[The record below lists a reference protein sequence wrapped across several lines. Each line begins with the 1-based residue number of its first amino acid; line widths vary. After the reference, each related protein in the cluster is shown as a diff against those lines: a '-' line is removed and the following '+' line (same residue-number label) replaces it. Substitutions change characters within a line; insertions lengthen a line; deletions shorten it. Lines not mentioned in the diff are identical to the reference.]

1 MFLKYNAIIILLFA
15 LLGVNRMHAQQT
27 KQPGNFRQGVTDTAL
42 PVVTDSLLAAQDSL
56 ALKPDS
62 LTLAKVD
69 TLAADSVRKSPNALE
84 APVAYQAE
92 DSIVMTAGN
101 MAYLFGDGNVKYQQ
115 IELQSEE
122 IIMSLDSSLV
132 YAQFGVDS
140 IGEEFGYPLFKDGDQ
155 EYEAKTMRY
164 NFKTKK
170 GYITDVIT
178 QQGEG
183 YVTADQTKK
192 LDNNDMFMLGGK
204 YTTCDNHEHPHFYIQ
219 MTKAKVRPQ
228 KNIVTGPA
236 YLVLEDVPLP
246 IGLPFGFF
254 PFSSTYSSGV
264 IFPSFGE
271 ESARGFFLRDGG
283 YYFAINDYVDL
294 ALTGEIYT
302 KGSWGLQARSNY
314 KKRYK
319 FSGNFNLAYL
329 ITKLGDKGLP
339 DYSQTKDF
347 KITWTHTQDPK
358 ANPYRT
364 FSASV
369 NYGSTSYDRNQ
380 INSIYNT
387 ANTNN
392 TKASTVNIT
401 QRFPNFPL
409 SLSANM
415 SITQRTQDSAI
426 SVTLPSLN
434 ISLTRIFPFKR
445 KNAVGSERWYEKIA
459 FQYTGELRNSIDTK
473 DSLLFKSNLIKDWK
487 NGMNHN
493 ITLSS
498 TFNMFKYLNISPNFS
513 YRERWLTHR
522 VNKEYDPTQN
532 RLMAKDT
539 IYGFNR
545 LYDYDASVSLST
557 TLYGFFKPLPFL
569 GDKIQ
574 MIRHRFEPQ
583 VSISGHPDFGSP
595 NYGYWKTVTYMD
607 YNGEIRTETYSPFEG
622 QVFSAPGQGKAG
634 AINFSVSNN
643 LEMKVKSDK
652 DSTGF
657 KKISLIDNL
666 TLGMSYNMAVD
677 SFKWSNLSATLRL
690 KLSKQFT
697 LNLNGTFD
705 TYTYQL
711 TDDGKALRRVDIPRW
726 KAGKGIGRLMN
737 TGTSF
742 SYTFN
747 QDTFKKWF
755 GGKDEDKDKNKDS
768 NSSSNSDTTGP
779 VDDESTETGSGSE
792 SGGRLRN
799 KKENEGEFDSYGYM
813 VNKVPWSFSFN
824 YGMSLNYDTQ
834 KFNPKT
840 LEYKYKITHSLG
852 FNGNIQPTK
861 GWRFNFNA
869 TYDFNVHKISYM
881 NCSISRDLHCWQMSC
896 NFIPVG
902 PYKSYSF
909 TIAVSSSLL
918 QDLKYDKRNTYRDNL
933 PWY

>member
-1 MFLKYNAIIILLFA
+1 
-15 LLGVNRMHAQQT
+15 MHAQQRPEQAVFPPLT
-27 KQPGNFRQGVTDTAL
+27 TDSAVIGRPVL
-42 PVVTDSLLAAQDSL
+42 PTDSLTKAEN
-56 ALKPDS
+56 
-62 LTLAKVD
+62 D
-69 TLAADSVRKSPNALE
+69 TVPADSVKTSGNALD
-84 APVAYQAE
+84 APVEYQAK

-101 MAYLFGDGNVKYQQ
+101 MAYLYGESDVKYQQ

-122 IIMSLDSSLV
+122 IILSLDSSLV
-132 YAQFGVDS
+132 YAQYGIDS
-140 IGEEFGYPLFKDGDQ
+140 VGSEFGYPLFKDGDQ

-192 LDNNDMFMLGGK
+192 LSNNDMFMLGGK
-204 YTTCDNHEHPHFYIQ
+204 YTTCDNHDHPHFYIQ
-219 MTKAKVRPQ
+219 LTKAKVRPK

-246 IGLPFGFF
+246 LGLPFGFF
-254 PFSSTYSSGV
+254 PFTSSYSSGV

-319 FSGNFNLAYL
+319 FSGNFNIAYL

-339 DYSQTKDF
+339 DYSKTKDF
-347 KITWTHTQDPK
+347 KVTWTHTQDPK

-380 INSIYNT
+380 IDNLYNPSS
-387 ANTNN
+387 TNN

-415 SITQRTQDSAI
+415 SITQRTQDSSI

-434 ISLTRIFPFKR
+434 ISLTRIYPFKR
-445 KNAVGSERWYEKIA
+445 KNAIGKERWYEKIA
-459 FQYTGELRNSIDTK
+459 FQYTGELRNTINTK
-473 DSLLFKSNLIKDWK
+473 DSLLFKSNLIKDWQ
-487 NGMNHN
+487 NGMNHS
-493 ITLSS
+493 IIVSS
-498 TFNMFKYLNISPNFS
+498 SFNLFKYLNISPSFN
-513 YRERWLTHR
+513 YRERWFTHK
-522 VNKEYDPTQN
+522 VHKMIDPDSRQLVP
-532 RLMAKDT
+532 RDT
-539 IYGFNR
+539 VWGFNR
-545 LYDYDASVSLST
+545 VYDYDASMSLST

-574 MIRHRFEPQ
+574 MIRHRFEPSI
-583 VSISGHPDFGSP
+583 SISGAPDFGTP
-595 NYGYWKTVTYMD
+595 RYGYYATATYMD
-607 YNGEIRTETYSPFEG
+607 YNGEVYMQEYSPFEG
-622 QVFSAPGQGKAG
+622 QQFSVPGRGKRG
-634 AINFSVSNN
+634 YIDMSVSNN
-643 LEMKVKSDK
+643 LEMKVKSDR
-652 DSTGF
+652 DSTGV

-666 TLGMSYNMAVD
+666 SLRMGYNLAAD
-677 SFKWSNLSATLRL
+677 SFKWTDLTASLRL

-697 LNLNGTFD
+697 LNLTGTFD
-705 TYTYQL
+705 TYTYRASE
-711 TDDGKALRRVDIPRW
+711 DGTRGIKVDIPRW
-726 KAGKGIGRLMN
+726 KAGKGIGRLKQ

-742 SYTFN
+742 SYTFT

-755 GGKDEDKDKNKDS
+755 GGKKDDTDDTQPNPGTSDENGLPPADETNTDS
-768 NSSSNSDTTGP
+768 
-779 VDDESTETGSGSE
+779 SGS
-792 SGGRLRN
+792 GRLRDGQ
-799 KKENEGEFDSYGYM
+799 KKSDGEFDSDGYM
-813 VNKVPWSFSFN
+813 INNIPWSFSFN
-824 YGMSLNYDTQ
+824 YGMQLGYGNFDPV
-834 KFNPKT
+834 K
-840 LEYKYKITHSLG
+840 LEYKYRISHSLG

-861 GWRFNFNA
+861 GWRFNFSA
-869 TYDFNVHKISYM
+869 TYDFDHHKISYM
-881 NCSISRDLHCWQMSC
+881 NCAIARDLHCWQMSC

-918 QDLKYDKRNTYRDNL
+918 QDLKYDKRSTYRDSL
-933 PWY
+933 DWY

>member
-1 MFLKYNAIIILLFA
+1 MFLKNNAIITLLFT
-15 LLGVNRMHAQQT
+15 LLGIIQLHAQQPEQSVFPKVSLEENVLFQNDSLVMSADSIAIAPDT
-27 KQPGNFRQGVTDTAL
+27 IVVVTDT
-42 PVVTDSLLAAQDSL
+42 
-56 ALKPDS
+56 
-62 LTLAKVD
+62 
-69 TLAADSVRKSPNALE
+69 VRRSQNALD
-84 APVAYQAE
+84 APVAYQAK
-92 DSIVMTAGN
+92 DSILMTAGN
-101 MAYLFGDGNVKYQQ
+101 MAYLYGEGNVKYEQ

-122 IIMSLDSSLV
+122 ITLSLDSSLV
-132 YAQFGVDS
+132 FAKFGLDS
-140 IGEEFGYPLFKDGDQ
+140 VGEEFGYPLFKDGDQ

-183 YVTADQTKK
+183 YVTAGQTKK
-192 LDNNDMFMLGGK
+192 LENDDMFMLGGK

-219 MTKAKVRPQ
+219 LTKAKVRPK

-246 IGLPFGFF
+246 LGLPFGFF

-264 IFPSFGE
+264 IFPTFGE

-283 YYFAINDYVDL
+283 YYFALSDYIDL

-302 KGSWGLQARSNY
+302 KGSWGLQARSSY

-319 FSGNFNLAYL
+319 FSGNFNIAYL

-339 DYSQTKDF
+339 DYSKTKDF

-369 NYGSTSYDRNQ
+369 NFGSTSYDRNQ
-380 INSIYNT
+380 INNLYNY

-415 SITQRTQDSAI
+415 SITQRTQDSSI
-426 SVTLPSLN
+426 NVTLPSLT
-434 ISLTRIFPFKR
+434 IALTRIYPFKR
-445 KNAVGSERWYEKIA
+445 KSAVGKERWYEKIS
-459 FQYTGELRNSIDTK
+459 FQYNGELRNSINTK
-473 DSLLFKSNLIKDWK
+473 DSLLFKSNLIKDWQ
-487 NGMNHN
+487 NGMNHS
-493 ITLSS
+493 IAVSS
-498 TFNMFKYLNISPNFS
+498 TFNVLKYLNISPTVN
-513 YRERWLTHR
+513 YRERWLTHQ
-522 VNKEYDPTQN
+522 VHQQIDPETK
-532 RLMAKDT
+532 RLTPRDT
-539 IYGFNR
+539 VWGFNR
-545 LYDYDASVSLST
+545 IYDYDASVSLST
-557 TLYGFFKPLPFL
+557 TLYGVFKPLPFL

-583 VSISGHPDFGSP
+583 VSISGAPDFGDP
-595 NYGYWKTVTYMD
+595 RYGYYETATYMD
-607 YNGEIRTETYSPFEG
+607 ENGEVYMQQYSPFSG
-622 QVFSAPGQGKAG
+622 QLFSVPGQGKRG
-634 AINFSVSNN
+634 NISISVSNN
-643 LEMKVKSDK
+643 LEMKVKSDR

-657 KKISLIDNL
+657 RKISLIDNL
-666 TLGMSYNMAVD
+666 TLGINYNMAAD
-677 SFKWSNLSATLRL
+677 SFKWSDISASLRL

-705 TYTYQL
+705 TYTYKL
-711 TDDGKALRRVDIPRW
+711 ADNGVSGVRVDKPRW
-726 KAGKGIGRLMN
+726 SAGKGIGRLKQ
-737 TGTSF
+737 TSTSF
-742 SYTFN
+742 SYTFT

-755 GGKDEDKDKNKDS
+755 GGKEGKDDAGS
-768 NSSSNSDTTGP
+768 GTDAGSDTATSG
-779 VDDESTETGSGSE
+779 TETE
-792 SGGRLRN
+792 IEEAKSGGRLRG
-799 KKENEGEFDSYGYM
+799 KKESEGDFDSEGYLI
-813 VNKVPWSFSFN
+813 NKVPWSLSFN
-824 YGMSLNYDTQ
+824 YGMSLGYDMA
-834 KFNPKT
+834 KFDPRK

-869 TYDFNVHKISYM
+869 TYDFDAKKISYM

-909 TIAVSSSLL
+909 NISVSSSLL
-918 QDLKYDKRNTYRDNL
+918 KDLKYDKRSTYRDSME
-933 PWY
+933 WY

>member
-1 MFLKYNAIIILLFA
+1 MFLKNNTIIILL
-15 LLGVNRMHAQQT
+15 LSVWGTVLMHAQQPE
-27 KQPGNFRQGVTDTAL
+27 QPLL
-42 PVVTDSLLAAQDSL
+42 PPLKTDSIAAI
-56 ALKPDS
+56 KPDS
-62 LTLAKVD
+62 ATVAPKD
-69 TLAADSVRKSPNALE
+69 TVAADSVKTSKNILE
-84 APVAYQAE
+84 APVDYQAK

-101 MAYLFGDGNVKYQQ
+101 MAYLYGEADVKYQQ
-115 IELQSEE
+115 IELQSE
-122 IIMSLDSSLV
+122 IITLSLDSSLV
-132 YAQFGVDS
+132 FAQYGLDS
-140 IGEEFGYPLFKDGDQ
+140 IGNEFGYPLFKDGDQ

-183 YVTADQTKK
+183 YVTAGQTKK
-192 LDNNDMFMLGGK
+192 LPNNDMFMLGGK
-204 YTTCDNHEHPHFYIQ
+204 YTTCDLHDHPHFYIQ
-219 MTKAKVRPQ
+219 LTKAKVRPK

-236 YLVLEDVPLP
+236 YLVLEGVPLP
-246 IGLPFGFF
+246 LGLPFGFF
-254 PFSSTYSSGV
+254 PFTSSYSSGV

-319 FSGNFNLAYL
+319 FSGNFNMAYL

-339 DYSQTKDF
+339 DYSKTTDF
-347 KITWTHTQDPK
+347 KVTWTHTQDPK

-380 INSIYNT
+380 ISSLYNP

-392 TKASTVNIT
+392 TKASTINIT

-415 SITQRTQDSAI
+415 SITQRTQDSSI

-434 ISLTRIFPFKR
+434 ISLTRIYPFKR
-445 KNAVGSERWYEKIA
+445 KNMVGKERWYEKIA
-459 FQYTGELRNSIDTK
+459 FQYTGELRNTINTK
-473 DSLLFKSNLIKDWK
+473 DSLLFKSNLVKDWQ
-487 NGMNHN
+487 NGMNHSIVVSSAFNLLKYIN
-493 ITLSS
+493 INPSV
-498 TFNMFKYLNISPNFS
+498 S
-513 YRERWLTHR
+513 YRERWYTHK
-522 VNKEYDPTQN
+522 VHKQIHPESHQLVP
-532 RLMAKDT
+532 LDT
-539 IYGFNR
+539 VWGFNR
-545 LYDYDASVSLST
+545 VYDYDASVSLST

-574 MIRHRFEPQ
+574 MIRHRFEPS
-583 VSISGHPDFGSP
+583 VSISGAPDFGDP
-595 NYGYWKTVTYMD
+595 RFGYYATATYMD
-607 YNGEIRTETYSPFEG
+607 YDGEVYMQNYSPFEG
-622 QVFSAPGQGKAG
+622 QLFAPPGRGKRG
-634 AINFSVSNN
+634 YIDMSVSNN
-643 LEMKVKSDK
+643 LEMKVKSDR
-652 DSTGF
+652 DSTGVR
-657 KKISLIDNL
+657 KISLIDNL
-666 TLGMSYNMAVD
+666 RLGIGYNMAAD
-677 SFKWSNLSATLRL
+677 SFKWTDLSASLRL

-697 LNLNGTFD
+697 LNLTGTFD
-705 TYTYQL
+705 TYTYKASE
-711 TDDGKALRRVDIPRW
+711 DGTRGIKVDIPRW
-726 KAGKGIGRLMN
+726 KAGKGIGRLKQ

-755 GGKDEDKDKNKDS
+755 GKKDDKENTAGAAGDSGANEGDAPPPAEDGATD
-768 NSSSNSDTTGP
+768 GA
-779 VDDESTETGSGSE
+779 
-792 SGGRLRN
+792 GGRLRSGQQQSD
-799 KKENEGEFDSYGYM
+799 GEFDSNGYM
-813 VNKVPWSFSFN
+813 INNIPWSFSFN
-824 YGMSLNYDTQ
+824 YGMQLGYGNFDPV
-834 KFNPKT
+834 K
-840 LEYKYKITHSLG
+840 LEYKYRVSHSLG

-861 GWRFNFNA
+861 GWSFNFNA
-869 TYDFNVHKISYM
+869 TYDFDHHKISYM
-881 NCSISRDLHCWQMSC
+881 NCAISRNLHCWQMSC

-918 QDLKYDKRNTYRDNL
+918 QDLKYDKRSTYRDNL
-933 PWY
+933 EWY